1 MVTEAGTNQSV
12 ERAVAVLRAFGGSSA
27 GTLRVTEV
35 AHLTGLRQS
44 TASRLLSTLEQAA
57 FVERD
62 ADGQYRLGADLIT
75 LAGVAVNGHPVHHA
89 ARQPAQSLAA
99 ATGLGANVAVR
110 RGREAFYLCNF
121 EGRLAPRAFA
131 LTGRRNPLHA
141 TALGKCLLLDVD
153 GRRELLGELER
164 YTPRTITDHAVLDT
178 VLGQV
183 AWQGY
188 STETEELSLSRSC
201 LAAPLRDRSGRVVAA
216 LSLSGPSSVVDL
228 ATREQELSRL
238 VVETADAINSQ
249 LGHHGPADH
258 QISAPIRRLDQRS
271 RS

>member
-1 MVTEAGTNQSV
+1 VAPEAGSNRSV
-12 ERAVAVLRAFGGSSA
+12 ERAVAVLRAFAVTGS
-27 GTLRVTEV
+27 LRVTEV
-35 AHLTGLRQS
+35 ANLAGLRQS
-44 TASRLLSTLEQAA
+44 TASRLLSTLESAA

-62 ADGQYRLGADLIT
+62 ADGQYRLGAELIT

-110 RGREAFYLCNF
+110 RGHEAYYLCNF
-121 EGRLAPRAFA
+121 EGRLAPRAFS

-141 TALGKCLLLDVD
+141 TALGKCLLLGVD
-153 GRRELLGELER
+153 DRRALLGELER
-164 YTPRTITDHAVLDT
+164 YTPRTITDHDTLDAAIE
-178 VLGQV
+178 QV

-201 LAAPLRDRSGRVVAA
+201 LAAPLRDRSGHVVGA
-216 LSLSGPSSVVDL
+216 LSLSGPSSAVDL
-228 ATREQELSRL
+228 ATREHELSRL
-238 VVETADAINSQ
+238 VVETADAINSH
-249 LGHHGPADH
+249 LGHHGPTDP
-258 QISAPIRRLDQRS
+258 QLTAPPGRLDQRS

>member
-1 MVTEAGTNQSV
+1 VAPEAGSNRSV
-12 ERAVAVLRAFGGSSA
+12 ERAVAVLRAFAVTGS
-27 GTLRVTEV
+27 LRVTEV
-35 AHLTGLRQS
+35 ANLAGLRQS
-44 TASRLLSTLEQAA
+44 TASRLLSTLESAA

-62 ADGQYRLGADLIT
+62 ADGQYRLGAELIT

-110 RGREAFYLCNF
+110 RGHEAYYLCNF
-121 EGRLAPRAFA
+121 EGRLAPRAFS

-141 TALGKCLLLDVD
+141 TALGKCLLLGVD
-153 GRRELLGELER
+153 DRRALLGELER
-164 YTPRTITDHAVLDT
+164 YTPRTITDHDTLDAAIE
-178 VLGQV
+178 QV

-201 LAAPLRDRSGRVVAA
+201 LAAPLRDRSGHVVGA
-216 LSLSGPSSVVDL
+216 LSLSGPSSAVDL
-228 ATREQELSRL
+228 ATREHELSRL
-238 VVETADAINSQ
+238 VVETADAVNSH
-249 LGHHGPADH
+249 LGHHGPTDP
-258 QISAPIRRLDQRS
+258 QLTAPPGRLDQRS